1 MRISISLAALGAVLL
16 VPAAGAPPVKITVP
30 AGYKVSTF
38 ATGLQHPTAMAWGPD
53 GRLYVTEDTGLVVV
67 ARPGRKPLT
76 VAAGLRTPLGL
87 AWRGQELYVSE
98 QGRLGRYTLA
108 GTKLTARKILVRGL
122 PFGLHQQDT
131 VAVGPGDRLYLGSGS
146 TCDACRDKNPR
157 SAAVL
162 SLKPDG
168 TDVRVVARGLR
179 NPFGLAFQPGTD
191 KLYASVNGQDK
202 LGTKAKPEPAEM
214 VVRVQKG
221 GFYGWPRCWPS
232 YAKKT
237 LAGRC
242 RGVTPPVAYL
252 EPHSSAD
259 GLAFWRGDLF
269 VALWGQ
275 YLSNAHGRKLVRIHL
290 GPPKRVTTFARGF
303 DHPLALVV
311 DEGGALLVADWGRG
325 VIYRISAAGASAV
338 GSVADS
344 GATVAAPCRSSN
356 FSVDPT
362 GPISEPTG
370 QHTLT
375 FTLRN
380 HGTACSL
387 FGYPRVAFF
396 DRTGKL
402 PFGIWHGGDQVVTP
416 RRPARLV
423 IRPGRAAYVALNKYR
438 CDLGNVRAAR
448 TLRLGFPRTVRQ
460 SFAITVRPRGWIQYC
475 GRDDPGSGITVSP
488 FEPSLRAAMRHW

>member
-1 MRISISLAALGAVLL
+1 MRISISLAALVAVLL

-38 ATGLQHPTAMAWGPD
+38 ATGLHHPTAMAWGPE

-131 VAVGPGDRLYLGSGS
+131 VAVGPDDRLYLGSGS

-179 NPFGLAFQPGTD
+179 NPFGLAFRTGTD
-191 KLYASVNGQDK
+191 KLYASVNGQDE

-221 GFYGWPRCWPS
+221 GFYG
-232 YAKKT
+232 
-237 LAGRC
+237 
-242 RGVTPPVAYL
+242 
-252 EPHSSAD
+252 
-259 GLAFWRGDLF
+259 
-269 VALWGQ
+269 
-275 YLSNAHGRKLVRIHL
+275 
-290 GPPKRVTTFARGF
+290 
-303 DHPLALVV
+303 
-311 DEGGALLVADWGRG
+311 
-325 VIYRISAAGASAV
+325 
-338 GSVADS
+338 
-344 GATVAAPCRSSN
+344 
-356 FSVDPT
+356 
-362 GPISEPTG
+362 
-370 QHTLT
+370 
-375 FTLRN
+375 
-380 HGTACSL
+380 
-387 FGYPRVAFF
+387 
-396 DRTGKL
+396 
-402 PFGIWHGGDQVVTP
+402 
-416 RRPARLV
+416 
-423 IRPGRAAYVALNKYR
+423 
-438 CDLGNVRAAR
+438 
-448 TLRLGFPRTVRQ
+448 
-460 SFAITVRPRGWIQYC
+460 
-475 GRDDPGSGITVSP
+475 
-488 FEPSLRAAMRHW
+488 